1 MTYEDQIVTYLNT
14 NVPLKAIA
22 TGGILN
28 YPETG
33 RKGLARLLTPG
44 AFTETDGMLKPTV
57 MVLGTKEVADQQII
71 DPRSGYN
78 STVTPIF
85 IWVYDKGTTKDEY
98 TNIVA
103 ICDLL
108 YGLLAYQQLPNMFQI
123 LYETTVKNK
132 REKALKEAAFYMVK
146 YNVYGSRKFA

>member
-1 MTYEDQIVTYLNT
+1 MTYEDQIVDYLKAD
-14 NVPLKAIA
+14 VPLMAIA
-22 TGGILN
+22 TGGVFN

-33 RKGLARLLTPG
+33 RKGLARLLTPT
-44 AFTETDGMLKPTV
+44 AFTETDDLLKPTV
-57 MVLGTKEVADQQII
+57 MVLGTKEIADEQIS

-78 STVTPIF
+78 STVTPVF

-103 ICDLL
+103 ICDRL
-108 YGLLAYQQLPNMFQI
+108 YQLLAYQQLANMFQI
-123 LYETTVKNK
+123 LYEMTVKNK